1 MKAQPLLGD
10 LDFSILGAFEE
21 GVNRF
26 EERLLLDGGRVS
38 IFFDRRRSLDLRL
51 PPLSFWK
58 IQNKIFS
65 VIVEEDWTNREGRGW
80 SEERG
85 TFLFPTNSVRSLPL
99 DSTRI
104 FLIDIAWNEN

>member
-1 MKAQPLLGD
+1 MESPASFWGLG
-10 LDFSILGAFEE
+10 FSIFGVFEE

-26 EERLLLDGGRVS
+26 EELLLLDDGRVS

-65 VIVEEDWTNREGRGW
+65 VIVEQE
-80 SEERG
+80 
-85 TFLFPTNSVRSLPL
+85 L
-99 DSTRI
+99 DES
-104 FLIDIAWNEN
+104 